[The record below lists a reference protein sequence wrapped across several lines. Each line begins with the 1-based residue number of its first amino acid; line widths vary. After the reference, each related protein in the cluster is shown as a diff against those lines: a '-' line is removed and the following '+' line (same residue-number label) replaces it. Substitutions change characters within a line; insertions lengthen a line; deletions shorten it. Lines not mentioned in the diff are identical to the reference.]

1 MSGVCESVCGI
12 CMSVCLCEMCVYVC
26 VSVQWSEV
34 EADEGA
40 MTVKAS
46 ASWCASYFYRP
57 SECENGVPRRCGNVD
72 L

>member
-46 ASWCASYFYRP
+46 AS
-57 SECENGVPRRCGNVD
+57 
-72 L
+72 